1 MSITLFGLVWLIIIA
16 IAFFFG
22 KTKNMIALTF
32 LSMVFQA
39 SSVIVISETGVG
51 PQLIT
56 SSLMIVWS
64 FTRYRSFANVNYK
77 TQQTKFERASRM
89 CVLLLILAIIVSY
102 LKNSKLYTIN
112 SSVYWLLFIQLLI
125 YVGCFLCC
133 FNVGKSVSATDI
145 RKIIIGTITF
155 VSIVGLVQF
164 LLTVNILPKNS
175 FIELLLYTKDTDSA
189 YYWYDYYP
197 RVFSTFMEPSYCGAF
212 LVGGFY
218 YIISINKN
226 NNYEKI
232 LSVVVLSEIILT
244 RSSTAYGSFVICGAI
259 YLVICKNKKALRY
272 LIPLGIIAVITLL
285 ITGQLKVLLDEVIF
299 NKMQTGSGH
308 TRNEWDKNALNS
320 FYSSFLFGTG
330 YKNVRGSQFLLSL
343 LGQLGFIGCIIWFLT
358 WLPMIIFSLKKRNNL
373 NLVAS
378 GLFLVG
384 VVVAM
389 FIAIPDIDFCV
400 FWGAMYMFAIVISS
414 TVRFKYKEN
423 TVNKKPEQSS
433 ILRISE
439 I

>member
-133 FNVGKSVSATDI
+133 F
-145 RKIIIGTITF
+145 
-155 VSIVGLVQF
+155 
-164 LLTVNILPKNS
+164 
-175 FIELLLYTKDTDSA
+175 
-189 YYWYDYYP
+189 
-197 RVFSTFMEPSYCGAF
+197 SY
-212 LVGGFY
+212 
-218 YIISINKN
+218 
-226 NNYEKI
+226 
-232 LSVVVLSEIILT
+232 
-244 RSSTAYGSFVICGAI
+244 
-259 YLVICKNKKALRY
+259 
-272 LIPLGIIAVITLL
+272 
-285 ITGQLKVLLDEVIF
+285 
-299 NKMQTGSGH
+299 
-308 TRNEWDKNALNS
+308 
-320 FYSSFLFGTG
+320 
-330 YKNVRGSQFLLSL
+330 
-343 LGQLGFIGCIIWFLT
+343 
-358 WLPMIIFSLKKRNNL
+358 
-373 NLVAS
+373 
-378 GLFLVG
+378 
-384 VVVAM
+384 
-389 FIAIPDIDFCV
+389 
-400 FWGAMYMFAIVISS
+400 
-414 TVRFKYKEN
+414 
-423 TVNKKPEQSS
+423 KPV
-433 ILRISE
+433 
-439 I
+439 